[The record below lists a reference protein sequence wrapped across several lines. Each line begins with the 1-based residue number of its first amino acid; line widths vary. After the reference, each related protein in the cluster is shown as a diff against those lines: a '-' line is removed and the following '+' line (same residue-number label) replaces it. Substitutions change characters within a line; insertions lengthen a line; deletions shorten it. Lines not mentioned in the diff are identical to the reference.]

1 MVKITLEVEGMA
13 CGMCEAHVN
22 DAIRKAFPVKKVT
35 SSHTKGKTEILAE
48 NPLDEEKLKS
58 VIAATGYTVRSAETA
73 PYVKR
78 GFSLLGRWT
87 ETIPPGFTVPLAA
100 IVAPPGLR
108 STGRNWARLCA
119 QSYGRKRSGRAA
131 FEKCGGMS

>member
-35 SSHTKGKTEILAE
+35 SSHTKGKTVILAE

-78 GFSLLGRWT
+78 GFSLLGR
-87 ETIPPGFTVPLAA
+87 
-100 IVAPPGLR
+100 
-108 STGRNWARLCA
+108 
-119 QSYGRKRSGRAA
+119 
-131 FEKCGGMS
+131 

>member
-1 MVKITLEVEGMA
+1 MWKYTVQVDGMM
-13 CGMCEAHVN
+13 CGMCESHVN
-22 DAIRKAFPVKKVT
+22 DAVRKAFPVKKVT

-78 GFSLLGRWT
+78 GFSLLGR
-87 ETIPPGFTVPLAA
+87 
-100 IVAPPGLR
+100 
-108 STGRNWARLCA
+108 
-119 QSYGRKRSGRAA
+119 
-131 FEKCGGMS
+131 